1 MTWRSGST
9 SAARSPRRTARVVRA
24 GVRGAARTERCRKS
38 RAHARYHRAL
48 QRGALLAAPL
58 CGHLTVAHG
67 VLESTRTAG
76 VLERFDPAAF
86 VQGTGALYLL
96 SKDGGGSASP
106 LMAALTDRV
115 LREATLG
122 RATGRS
128 ARPPARRFPRR
139 GGRRLPDRR
148 PPPALQPPR
157 VARHRAA
164 HPAAFLPAGPLGLG
178 GGRGQPRPSGPL
190 PPSSSSAPAS
200 TTLASPTTSAR
211 SSVTTTSPPRTRRR
225 AAPSTTAAPPR
236 RCAGTG
242 SSVPRRSAPC
252 REYGPAPRHRRQARL
267 AAALALVRRTPRA
280 GRRGGLER
288 RRGRDRQQR
297 SERGS
302 GMTGERRTS
311 RPSSPSSGPGP
322 SASKATSTPPTG
334 GVMT

>member
-1 MTWRSGST
+1 M
-9 SAARSPRRTARVVRA
+9 
-24 GVRGAARTERCRKS
+24 S

-178 GGRGQPRPSGPL
+178 GGRGPAKTL
-190 PPSSSSAPAS
+190 WSAATVKLLGAGLDDAGFTDDIS
-200 TTLASPTTSAR
+200 KLIGDHEVPTTNTTSGGTKHGR
-211 SSVTTTSPPRTRRR
+211 STTTSVRRDRILSPAQIRALPRVRPCSSPP
-225 AAPSTTAAPPR
+225 APSALLRLLPW
-236 RCAGTG
+236 
-242 SSVPRRSAPC
+242 
-252 REYGPAPRHRRQARL
+252 YGG
-267 AAALALVRRTPRA
+267 PRA
-280 GRRGGLER
+280 QAIEAAWSAAVAGIANSAARGE
-288 RRGRDRQQR
+288 
-297 SERGS
+297 
-302 GMTGERRTS
+302 
-311 RPSSPSSGPGP
+311 
-322 SASKATSTPPTG
+322 A
-334 GVMT
+334 V

>member
-1 MTWRSGST
+1 M
-9 SAARSPRRTARVVRA
+9 
-24 GVRGAARTERCRKS
+24 S

-200 TTLASPTTSAR
+200 TTLASPTTSAS
-211 SSVTTTSPPRTRRR
+211 SSVTTRSPPRTRRR
-225 AAPSTTAAPPR
+225 AAPSTAAAPPR

-252 REYGPAPRHRRQARL
+252 REYGPAPRHRRQAPCCGSCPGT
-267 AAALALVRRTPRA
+267 ADPARRPSRRPGAPPWPGSPTAQREGKRYEREGGGPRGPA
-280 GRRGGLER
+280 RRAPGLDPA
-288 RRGRDRQQR
+288 RRGRRQP
-297 SERGS
+297 
-302 GMTGERRTS
+302 
-311 RPSSPSSGPGP
+311 RPQAG
-322 SASKATSTPPTG
+322 
-334 GVMT
+334 